1 MMNTYIIELTQTI
14 DYYKTIEVKA
24 SNEENAR
31 KEIDKMDLDLTN
43 SNDFSSELEI
53 MEVIKK

>member
-1 MMNTYIIELTQTI
+1 MNTYIIELTQTI